1 MQLIKKY
8 ERIAFDKFKIWISKR
23 DITQLIL
30 ILGFILGGLF
40 IPVFVLG
47 RRYQYGDNPPE
58 KKQNKKAK
66 SFLWIIIIVVFLLG
80 ICFGDITSITSAKK
94 VMFWENTG
102 TNYWNAEYQYF
113 DGFMQRTLWM
123 EEDDVLHVSVE
134 TDEGDFEIGR
144 RDIL

>member
-47 RRYQYGDNPPE
+47 RRYQYGDNPLE
-58 KKQNKKAK
+58 KKQNKKTK
-66 SFLWIIIIVVFLLG
+66 PFLWIIIIVVFLLG